1 MWRLAWLAPSRQ
13 NVQSLQKKRP
23 KSGLPGA
30 GMSVKA
36 RWPGFGR
43 ASFSIYFHFNEW
55 DITKMPNCVGNIFVG

>member
-1 MWRLAWLAPSRQ
+1 
-13 NVQSLQKKRP
+13 VQSLQKKRP

-30 GMSVKA
+30 GLSVKA